1 MKINIKNISL
11 SAMAIIALASCSD
24 VVDYSVPD
32 RTSNSGAPAISQIYD
47 VQDTGF
53 VAPLNGGVL
62 NQMIH
67 IKGQNLANAK
77 KIRFNDVDVDVR
89 QVYATTDEAWVK
101 IPRAIPGVQ
110 NDSLVYET
118 DKGKT
123 KLYFP
128 VSIPTVEIEGLKNEF
143 AQQGNQ
149 VQITSELWT
158 SMVSM
163 IPQRQALQ
171 RYTSRMWMLVTER
184 KSIVIPAQSN
194 SPAS

>member
-143 AQQGNQ
+143 ALQGNQ
-149 VQITSELWT
+149 VQITSEYMDLYGFNDTTET
-158 SMVSM
+158 SPAKVY
-163 IPQRQALQ
+163 IENVDAGYRK
-171 RYTSRMWMLVTER
+171 EIDR
-184 KSIVIPAQSN
+184 KSVV
-194 SPAS
+194 

>member
-89 QVYATTDEAWVK
+89 QVMQQPMRRGSRFHVPFLVCRTTALSMRQIREK
-101 IPRAIPGVQ
+101 Q
-110 NDSLVYET
+110 NCIFRFQFL
-118 DKGKT
+118 
-123 KLYFP
+123 
-128 VSIPTVEIEGLKNEF
+128 
-143 AQQGNQ
+143 
-149 VQITSELWT
+149 LW
-158 SMVSM
+158 
-163 IPQRQALQ
+163 RL
-171 RYTSRMWMLVTER
+171 RD
-184 KSIVIPAQSN
+184 
-194 SPAS
+194 